1 MSVYKSPYYI
11 LCDPTELPK
20 SDDENSISNLGGEYV
35 DYYCIYLANSSF
47 TNEFYMNYEHY
58 LEQYMSNYYKDP
70 RIVKYV
76 FTEPKYER
84 DGATY
89 SCTKYSFETP
99 YNILKIHI
107 EYDEAN
113 RDTLFVCSSIC
124 AKLRHDVGGVEDNVD
139 FAPDSELRS
148 KQESNYNTKKEKTN
162 LVEYLEKIR
171 EKNISINTEL
181 NDEYFEELQEECAI
195 EYARDHC

>member
-1 MSVYKSPYYI
+1 MSVYQSPYYI
-11 LCDPTELPK
+11 ILDQSNIPK

-35 DYYCIYLANSSF
+35 DYYCIYLAKSSF
-47 TNEFYMNYEHY
+47 DTEVYMHYEHY
-58 LEQYMSNYYKDP
+58 LEQCMSNYYKDP

-76 FTEPKYER
+76 FTEQKYEKN
-84 DGATY
+84 DAIY

-124 AKLRHDVGGVEDNVD
+124 AKLGDDDN
-139 FAPDSELRS
+139 
-148 KQESNYNTKKEKTN
+148 TMKEKTN
-162 LVEYLEKIR
+162 LVEYLGKIR
-171 EKNISINTEL
+171 EKIVSTNTER
-181 NDEYFEELQEECAI
+181 NDEYFEEQQEDCAI
-195 EYARDHC
+195 EYAMDHC